1 MSFECHMSVFSDPV
15 PISAKHHLSVLSEM
29 IVNHC
34 WKDVWSDTAVVKV
47 WLGSGTKTTLLGVTI
62 VVMAKT
68 TANIGCWSFFVSKS
82 DILLTHPSSLTSS
95 QFNWIYWHGSIQYNI
110 ANYANYVT
118 TTGGLC
124 HFKVNMLIK
133 RLMLSSSSSFF
144 LTFGQFPS
152 CMFTTTYVFV

>member
-1 MSFECHMSVFSDPV
+1 MSD
-15 PISAKHHLSVLSEM
+15 LTLL
-29 IVNHC
+29 
-34 WKDVWSDTAVVKV
+34 
-47 WLGSGTKTTLLGVTI
+47 WLRFGLVQAWKTTLLGVTI

-133 RLMLSSSSSFF
+133 RLMLSSSSFFWLLVSFPVACLPQPMVLF
-144 LTFGQFPS
+144 KAGFWLYLKYFCLLTF
-152 CMFTTTYVFV
+152 MFD

>member
-1 MSFECHMSVFSDPV
+1 MSD
-15 PISAKHHLSVLSEM
+15 LTLL
-29 IVNHC
+29 
-34 WKDVWSDTAVVKV
+34 
-47 WLGSGTKTTLLGVTI
+47 WLRFGWVQARKTTLLGVTI

-68 TANIGCWSFFVSKS
+68 TANIGCWSFSVSKS

-144 LTFGQFPS
+144 WTFGQFPS
-152 CMFTTTYVFV
+152 CIFTTTYGFV

>member
-1 MSFECHMSVFSDPV
+1 MSD
-15 PISAKHHLSVLSEM
+15 LTLL
-29 IVNHC
+29 
-34 WKDVWSDTAVVKV
+34 
-47 WLGSGTKTTLLGVTI
+47 WLRFGWVQARKTTLLGVTI

-68 TANIGCWSFFVSKS
+68 TANIGCWSFSVSKS

-133 RLMLSSSSSFF
+133 RLMLSSSSFFWLLVSFPVACLPQPMF
-144 LTFGQFPS
+144 LFKAGFWLYLQYFCLLTFYVWLGNHRVINS
-152 CMFTTTYVFV
+152 CCDLV